1 MCRCSHAEVKAGVC
15 LCVCVDVSSE
25 LEAMLK
31 QELEHTERLDAH
43 FVEYLRCRG
52 MSPTDNT
59 DSAAGSMHESH
70 ERLAPELQVDI
81 RYVCGAREMDVTDHS
96 SHVCVCRVGR
106 VKACVPG
113 ELQDLVVV
121 TSPHPIGSVPP

>member
-1 MCRCSHAEVKAGVC
+1 MAAVSPAFVKDDMKLFTCRSYRCVC
-15 LCVCVDVSSE
+15 LCVDVSSE

-52 MSPTDNT
+52 MSPADNT

-70 ERLAPELQVDI
+70 ERHERLAPELQVNMNIHSADVNLS
-81 RYVCGAREMDVTDHS
+81 RLMLFTYVY
-96 SHVCVCRVGR
+96 
-106 VKACVPG
+106 
-113 ELQDLVVV
+113 VV
-121 TSPHPIGSVPP
+121 